1 MPGAILNG
9 ISAGTG
15 KVFNLGDYNTRNFVI
30 SDKLPVDY
38 PVFDNDVYGWTWA
51 YHNGETR
58 NFTSGWFMLAAA
70 QVEKALIQPFPH

>member
-1 MPGAILNG
+1 MVKWG
-9 ISAGTG
+9 I
-15 KVFNLGDYNTRNFVI
+15 
-30 SDKLPVDY
+30 LPVDY

-51 YHNGETR
+51 CHNGETR